1 MTYNNTTHRHSI
13 MLFTQDEKKELLSR
27 LPSLELSY
35 EPKLH
40 KKVYSTVYYIIP
52 KGPKAVVWY
61 TYWKDQHV
69 CLLIKLNER
78 GNYSDVQ
85 VFPSSFSDKL
95 ALGTVI
101 YGTYFLHYN
110 QHYFTCEQLHVY
122 QGNEVHKKPYLDK
135 LNLLLA
141 MFQSEVEQV
150 AYVPSTTLVMGM
162 PVMTSTYED
171 AEAQLNALPYKTYGI
186 GIPNIRHIKQHQQEQ
201 QQQQHMPTT
210 PKPLTSNH
218 TQYNKPN
225 QYNTQNKQFKVK
237 AELGADKY
245 MLYTDDNKIFEQA
258 LVSSYKSSVL
268 LNSLFRN
275 IKENTNLDL
284 LEESDD
290 EDEFENTELDRFVDL
305 EKTIVME
312 CVYSKRFK
320 KWEPVKVVSKI

>member
-1 MTYNNTTHRHSI
+1 
-13 MLFTQDEKKELLSR
+13 
-27 LPSLELSY
+27 
-35 EPKLH
+35 
-40 KKVYSTVYYIIP
+40 
-52 KGPKAVVWY
+52 
-61 TYWKDQHV
+61 
-69 CLLIKLNER
+69 
-78 GNYSDVQ
+78 
-85 VFPSSFSDKL
+85 
-95 ALGTVI
+95 
-101 YGTYFLHYN
+101 
-110 QHYFTCEQLHVY
+110 
-122 QGNEVHKKPYLDK
+122 
-135 LNLLLA
+135 
-141 MFQSEVEQV
+141 EVEQI
-150 AYVPSTTLVMGM
+150 AYVPSTLVMGM

-186 GIPNIRHIKQHQQEQ
+186 GIPNIRHIKHHHQQQ
-201 QQQQHMPTT
+201 MPTT
-210 PKPLTSNH
+210 PKPLTTNP

-284 LEESDD
+284 LEESDN

-320 KWEPVKVVSKI
+320 KWEPVKVVSKN